1 MLYCCRCSVRHH
13 FLYMTVETLSV
24 KVTYPSSG
32 EAVKAAVAPSGD
44 GVNTWKKVY
53 AEDRKK
59 HWEKVFQVGEYS
71 PYDKNKKPPQFDALR
86 EALYESLYAPGA
98 FVSHLGQHVRKI
110 DADFRGGKDIGGTKE
125 RLERVAAFS
134 GVIALFTAF
143 DYATSKPL
151 EKLFPVIKKSDS
163 HSLTPD
169 DLRFNAR
176 VGGLKKVVEVLNDKY
191 ATALGNMFVEHLSG
205 KRGYIHEV
213 ADKGADTLQVG
224 FENTNDLVNGATLES
239 YMRIIS
245 QVPIAG
251 ALFEQL
257 VTRLSMLQEKSSLHT
272 ATGKMLYMGLGVFIR
287 NNREADKMDGA
298 ELSGLLARSIT

>member
-1 MLYCCRCSVRHH
+1 
-13 FLYMTVETLSV
+13 MTVETLSV
-24 KVTYPSSG
+24 KVTYPTAT
-32 EAVKAAVAPSGD
+32 EAAKPAAVPSGD
-44 GVNTWKKVY
+44 GAAAWKKVY
-53 AEDRKK
+53 MEDRKK
-59 HWEKVFQVGEYS
+59 HWEKVFQVGEHS

-86 EALYESLYAPGA
+86 EALYEAIYTPGT
-98 FVSHLGQHVRKI
+98 FVTHMGEHVRKI
-110 DADFRGGKDIGGTKE
+110 DTDFRGGKDIGGAKE

-151 EKLFPVIKKSDS
+151 EKLFPVIKKEKPDF
-163 HSLTPD
+163 LTPD

-176 VGGLKKVVEVLNDKY
+176 VESMKKIVDVLNDKY
-191 ATALGNMFVEHLSG
+191 ATALGNMLVEYLSG

-224 FENTNDLVNGATLES
+224 FKNTNDLVNGATLES

-251 ALFEQL
+251 ALFEQF

>member
-1 MLYCCRCSVRHH
+1 
-13 FLYMTVETLSV
+13 MTVETLSV
-24 KVTYPSSG
+24 KVTYPTTA
-32 EAVKAAVAPSGD
+32 ETVKPATPPSGD
-44 GVNTWKKVY
+44 GAAAWKKAY
-53 AEDRKK
+53 MEDRKK
-59 HWEKVFQVGEYS
+59 HWEQVFQVGEHS
-71 PYDKNKKPPQFDALR
+71 PYDKKKKPPQFDALR
-86 EALYESLYAPGA
+86 EALYEAIYKPGS
-98 FVSHLGQHVRKI
+98 FVSHMGQHVRKI
-110 DADFRGGKDIGGTKE
+110 DADFRGGKDIGGAKE

-151 EKLFPVIKKSDS
+151 EKLFPVVKKDAK
-163 HSLTPD
+163 LMTPD

-176 VGGLKKVVEVLNDKY
+176 VGGMKKVVEVLNDKY
-191 ATALGNMFVEHLSG
+191 ATALGNMLVEHLSG

-224 FENTNDLVNGATLES
+224 FEKTNDLVNGATLES

-251 ALFEQL
+251 ALFEQV

>member
-1 MLYCCRCSVRHH
+1 M
-13 FLYMTVETLSV
+13 
-24 KVTYPSSG
+24 TYPNQA
-32 EAVKAAVAPSGD
+32 EPMKPAVVPSGD
-44 GVNTWKKVY
+44 GATAWKKAY
-53 AEDRKK
+53 IEDRKK
-59 HWEKVFQVGEYS
+59 HWEKVFQVGEHS

-86 EALYESLYAPGA
+86 EALYEAIYKPGA
-98 FVSHLGQHVRKI
+98 FVTHMGQHVRKI
-110 DADFRGGKDIGGTKE
+110 DADFRGGKDIGGAKE
-125 RLERVAAFS
+125 RLERVAALS
-134 GVIALFTAF
+134 GVVALFTAF

-151 EKLFPVIKKSDS
+151 EKLFPVIKKDAK
-163 HSLTPD
+163 LMTPD

-176 VGGLKKVVEVLNDKY
+176 VGGMKKIVEVLNDKY
-191 ATALGNMFVEHLSG
+191 ATALGNMLVEYLSG

-224 FENTNDLVNGATLES
+224 FEKTNDLVNGATLES
-239 YMRIIS
+239 YMRILS

-251 ALFEQL
+251 ALFEQV